1 MSITLELTDYELS
14 ILLDAVMFERKRAE
28 AEAVK
33 RISNTEYYA
42 LYEAYANNIRD
53 LQAEI
58 MRQAM
63 HPAHVKE

>member
-1 MSITLELTDYELS
+1 MSTTLELADYELS

-33 RISNTEYYA
+33 RISNPEYYA

-53 LQAEI
+53 LQEEI

>member
-1 MSITLELTDYELS
+1 MSTTLELADYELS

-33 RISNTEYYA
+33 RISNPEYYA
-42 LYEAYANNIRD
+42 LYEAYADNIRN
-53 LQAEI
+53 LQQEI

-63 HPAHVKE
+63 HPARRKE

>member
-1 MSITLELTDYELS
+1 MSTTLELADYELS

-33 RISNTEYYA
+33 RISNPEYYA

-53 LQAEI
+53 LQQEI

-63 HPAHVKE
+63 HPAYQKE